1 MCIIVRKNSS
11 GVVFDGVIIMID
23 KIKQNWAAIQSY
35 IRDEFE
41 ISDVSYETWISPLVP
56 VKTHHDSE
64 KNLVLDILIPQDENS
79 FKKYVEK
86 KYSQI
91 LRVSISEITG
101 IDCHINILNNT
112 DLSEMKEKKST
123 LINNEKKKVDNYSL
137 LMANLNP
144 KYTFDSFVVGNSNN
158 FAHAA
163 SLAVAESPGESS
175 YNPLFLYGG
184 VGLGKTHLMQA
195 IAHFILEKDPTK
207 KVLYVTSENFTNEIV
222 DAIHKKTTQE
232 FREKYRYNDVLLID
246 DIQFIIG
253 KQSTQEEFFNTFNDM
268 YQNKKQIV
276 ISSDRPPKDFE
287 NLEERIKSR
296 FSWGLQ
302 ADIQS
307 PDYETRLAILRKKE
321 ETDGISIDNEV
332 IKYIAEVIDT
342 NIRELEGAL
351 NKIRMMAKLE
361 NKKIDV
367 DFAKEVL
374 KDTLSPNSKKIITP
388 EYILDVVSDHFS
400 TDKLDIVSSKR
411 TKELVYPRQ
420 ISMYLMKKLTNCSL
434 EYIGNILGGKDHST
448 ILHGINKINSEIES
462 NDDLKHDLSI
472 LEKKLSTH

>member
-1 MCIIVRKNSS
+1 
-11 GVVFDGVIIMID
+11 MID
-23 KIKQNWAAIQSY
+23 KIKQNWQAIQTY

-41 ISDVSYETWISPLVP
+41 ISDVSYNTWILPLVP
-56 VKTHHDSE
+56 VKTHHDAD
-64 KNLVLDILIPQDENS
+64 KDLVLDVLIPQDEES
-79 FKKYVEK
+79 FKKYVDK

-91 LRVSISEITG
+91 IRVAIAEKVNL
-101 IDCHINILNNT
+101 DCKINILNNI
-112 DLSEMKEKKST
+112 DLRQQNEKKSSI
-123 LINNEKKKVDNYSL
+123 INSDKQKVDNYSL

-163 SLAVAESPGESS
+163 SLAVAESPGDPS

-195 IAHFILEKDPTK
+195 IAHFILEKDPSK

-232 FREKYRYNDVLLID
+232 FREKYRYNDILLID

-302 ADIQS
+302 TDIQA

-321 ETDGISIDNEV
+321 ESDGISIDNEV

-367 DFAKEVL
+367 EFAKEVL
-374 KDTLSPNSKKIITP
+374 KDTLSPNSKKILTP
-388 EYILDVVSDHFS
+388 EYILDIVCDHFS
-400 TDKLDIVSSKR
+400 SNKLDIVSSKR

-448 ILHGINKINSEIES
+448 ILHGIKKIETEININENLS
-462 NDDLKHDLSI
+462 HDISV
-472 LEKKLSTH
+472 LEKKLSTR

>member
-1 MCIIVRKNSS
+1 
-11 GVVFDGVIIMID
+11 MID
-23 KIKQNWAAIQSY
+23 KIKQNWQAIQTY

-41 ISDVSYETWISPLVP
+41 ISDVSYNTWILPLVP
-56 VKTHHDSE
+56 VKTHHDADKE
-64 KNLVLDILIPQDENS
+64 LVLDVLIPQDEES
-79 FKKYVEK
+79 FKKYVDK

-91 LRVSISEITG
+91 IRVAIAEKVNL
-101 IDCHINILNNT
+101 DCKINILNNI
-112 DLSEMKEKKST
+112 DLRQQNEKKSSI
-123 LINNEKKKVDNYSL
+123 INSDKQKVDNYSL

-163 SLAVAESPGESS
+163 SLAVAESPGDPS

-195 IAHFILEKDPTK
+195 IAHFILEKDPSK

-302 ADIQS
+302 TDIQA

-321 ETDGISIDNEV
+321 ESDGISIDNEV

-367 DFAKEVL
+367 EFAKEVL
-374 KDTLSPNSKKIITP
+374 KDTLSPNSKKILTP
-388 EYILDVVSDHFS
+388 EYILDIVCDHFS
-400 TDKLDIVSSKR
+400 SNKLDIVSSKR

-448 ILHGINKINSEIES
+448 ILHGIKKIETEININENLS
-462 NDDLKHDLSI
+462 HDISV
-472 LEKKLSTH
+472 LEKKLSTR

>member
-1 MCIIVRKNSS
+1 MCNFVRKNIS

-23 KIKQNWAAIQSY
+23 KIKQNWSAIQNY
-35 IRDEFE
+35 IKDEFE
-41 ISDVSYETWISPLVP
+41 ISDVSYETWILPLVP
-56 VKTHHDSE
+56 VKTHHDAE
-64 KNLVLDILIPQDENS
+64 KDLVLDILIPQDENS

-91 LRVSISEITG
+91 LRVAISEISHL
-101 IDCHINILNNT
+101 DCKVNILNNA
-112 DLSEMKEKKST
+112 DLLQMNEKKSSI
-123 LINNEKKKVDNYSL
+123 INSDKKKVDNHSL
-137 LMANLNP
+137 LIANLNP

-195 IAHFILEKDPTK
+195 IAHFILEKDPSK

-302 ADIQS
+302 ADIQA

-321 ETDGISIDNEV
+321 ETDGISVDNEV

-388 EYILDVVSDHFS
+388 EYILDIVCDHFS
-400 TDKLDIVSSKR
+400 TDKQDIVSSKR

-420 ISMYLMKKLTNCSL
+420 IAMYLMKKLTNCSL
-434 EYIGNILGGKDHST
+434 DYIGNILGGKDHST
-448 ILHGINKINSEIES
+448 IIHGIKKVSSELE
-462 NDDLKHDLSI
+462 NNEELNHDISV

>member
-1 MCIIVRKNSS
+1 MEKFSS
-11 GVVFDGVIIMID
+11 DAVFDGVIIMID
-23 KIKQNWAAIQSY
+23 KIKQNWQSIQTY

-41 ISDVSYETWISPLVP
+41 ISDVSYNTWILPLVP
-56 VKTHHDSE
+56 VKTHHDADRE
-64 KNLVLDILIPQDENS
+64 LVLDVLIPHEEES
-79 FKKYVEK
+79 FKKYVDK

-91 LRVSISEITG
+91 IRVAIAEKVNL
-101 IDCHINILNNT
+101 DCRINILNNT
-112 DLSEMKEKKST
+112 DLLHQNEKKSSI
-123 LINNEKKKVDNYSL
+123 INNDKQKVDNYSL

-163 SLAVAESPGESS
+163 SLAVAESPGDPS

-195 IAHFILEKDPTK
+195 IAHFILEKDPSK

-302 ADIQS
+302 TDIQA

-321 ETDGISIDNEV
+321 EADGISIDNEV

-367 DFAKEVL
+367 EFAKEVL
-374 KDTLSPNSKKIITP
+374 KDTLSPNSKKILTP
-388 EYILDVVSDHFS
+388 EYILDIVCDHFS
-400 TDKLDIVSSKR
+400 SNKLDIVSSKR

-448 ILHGINKINSEIES
+448 ILHGIKKIETEINT
-462 NDDLKHDLSI
+462 NDELSHDISV
-472 LEKKLSTH
+472 LEKKLSTR

>member
-1 MCIIVRKNSS
+1 
-11 GVVFDGVIIMID
+11 MIE
-23 KIKQNWAAIQSY
+23 KIKQNWQAVQNY
-35 IRDEFE
+35 IRNEFE

-56 VKTHHDSE
+56 IKTHHDTE
-64 KNLVLDILIPQDENS
+64 KNLVLDVLIPQDENY

-86 KYSQI
+86 RYSQI
-91 LRVSISEITG
+91 LRVAIAEMTG
-101 IDCHINILNNT
+101 IDCLINVLNNS
-112 DLSEMKEKKST
+112 DLHPDSEKKSSI
-123 LINNEKKKVDNYSL
+123 INSDKKKVDNYSL

-163 SLAVAESPGESS
+163 SLAVAENPGDPS

-195 IAHFILEKDPTK
+195 IAHFILEKDPSM

-222 DAIHKKTTQE
+222 DAIQKKKTHE

-287 NLEERIKSR
+287 NLEDRIKSR
-296 FSWGLQ
+296 FSWGIQ
-302 ADIQS
+302 ADIQA
-307 PDYETRLAILRKKE
+307 PDYETRLAILGKKE
-321 ETDGISIDNEV
+321 EADGTSIDNEV

-374 KDTLSPNSKKIITP
+374 KDTLSPNTKKILTP
-388 EYILDVVSDHFS
+388 EYILDIVCDHFS
-400 TDKLDIVSSKR
+400 TDKLDVVSSKR
-411 TKELVYPRQ
+411 NKELVYPRQ
-420 ISMYLMKKLTNCSL
+420 ISMYLIKKLTNCSL

-448 ILHGINKINSEIES
+448 ILHGINKIEGE
-462 NDDLKHDLSI
+462 LKTNEELNHDISVLK
-472 LEKKLSTH
+472 KKLSTH

>member
-1 MCIIVRKNSS
+1 
-11 GVVFDGVIIMID
+11 MID
-23 KIKQNWAAIQSY
+23 KIKQNWTAIQNY
-35 IRDEFE
+35 IKDEFE
-41 ISDVSYETWISPLVP
+41 ISDVSFETWILPLVP
-56 VKTHHDSE
+56 LNTHHDSE
-64 KNLVLDILIPQDENS
+64 KNLVLDVLIPQDENS

-91 LRVSISEITG
+91 LKVAVSEISG
-101 IDCHINILNNT
+101 VDCHINILNN
-112 DLSEMKEKKST
+112 SELKENKEKKSSI
-123 LINNEKKKVDNYSL
+123 INNGKSKVDNYSL

-163 SLAVAESPGESS
+163 SLAVAESPGEID
-175 YNPLFLYGG
+175 YNPLFIYGG

-195 IAHFILEKDPTK
+195 IAHFILEKDPSK

-222 DAIHKKTTQE
+222 DAIRKMNTQQ

-253 KQSTQEEFFNTFNDM
+253 KESTQEEFFNTFNDM

-321 ETDGISIDNEV
+321 ETDGISLDNEV

-367 DFAKEVL
+367 EFAKEVL
-374 KDTLSPNSKKIITP
+374 KDTLSPNLKKTITP

-400 TDKLDIVSSKR
+400 TNKLDIVSSKK

-420 ISMYLMKKLTNCSL
+420 IAMYLMKKLTNYSL
-434 EYIGNILGGKDHST
+434 DYIGNILGGKDHST
-448 ILHGINKINSEIES
+448 IIYGIKKITAEIEE
-462 NDDLKHDLSI
+462 NEELKHDLSI